1 MKKEN
6 KKVYI
11 LDAEAAVYNIPLD
24 VYIKNYD
31 MFLKGNIGKYGE
43 DGIIEQIK
51 NDEDNV
57 VYLIKQEGYALNWQ
71 TPTKVIEYVRN
82 NMKELEKVDI
92 FVAMEK

>member
-1 MKKEN
+1 M
-6 KKVYI
+6 Y
-11 LDAEAAVYNIPLD
+11 
-24 VYIKNYD
+24 
-31 MFLKGNIGKYGE
+31 LKGNIGKYGE

>member
-1 MKKEN
+1 M
-6 KKVYI
+6 VSYTLI
-11 LDAEAAVYNIPLD
+11 L
-24 VYIKNYD
+24 
-31 MFLKGNIGKYGE
+31 
-43 DGIIEQIK
+43 